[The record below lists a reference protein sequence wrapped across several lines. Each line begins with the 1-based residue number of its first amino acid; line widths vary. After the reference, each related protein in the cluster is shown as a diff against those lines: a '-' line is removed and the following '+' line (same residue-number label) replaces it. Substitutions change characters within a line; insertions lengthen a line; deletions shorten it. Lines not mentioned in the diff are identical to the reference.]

1 MDAMTDGMTGE
12 AALAVGLETI
22 GRKDIAEV
30 GGKNASLGEMIG
42 ALASSG
48 IMVPGGFATT
58 ADAYWQFVEANG
70 LRDVMIAE
78 LADLDGG
85 KIALADAGRA
95 IRDAFIRTATGRRKR
110 APPSSPP
117 IANSAPSSGLP
128 TRPLPSGR
136 APPPK
141 ISPTPVS
148 PASRKP
154 SSISAARR
162 RCWNLAAA
170 ATPRSSPTAPS
181 PIAAPRASI
190 I

>member
-78 LADLDGG
+78 LGDLDGG

-95 IRDAFIRTATGRRKR
+95 IRDAFIRGDWPEEARAALGTG
-110 APPSSPP
+110 AGCFFDAL
-117 IANSAPSSGLP
+117 I
-128 TRPLPSGR
+128 
-136 APPPK
+136 
-141 ISPTPVS
+141 VS
-148 PASRKP
+148 R
-154 SSISAARR
+154 
-162 RCWNLAAA
+162 LF
-170 ATPRSSPTAPS
+170 RS
-181 PIAAPRASI
+181 ASI
-190 I
+190 KLTTLGGASGSGVTTSRPAILASMTSRRPSWYSSR